1 MMIKNVAPVRNLMR
15 IDYFWQADEQNNF
28 FISAAIFQSQFFLDR
43 QDRERRDISFN
54 FRWW

>member
-1 MMIKNVAPVRNLMR
+1 MIKNVAPVRNLMR